1 MKKETLGDWIRRER
15 AERGWNRSDFAR
27 EAGLYRQTIYA
38 LEKREFIP
46 EPETLLALSRVFNTS
61 LITLYR
67 KVGLLPE
74 ASPEEILFDD
84 WKHLL
89 AQMDPEDEQELRM
102 LAKYKVEKRQ
112 KKVG

>member
-15 AERGWNRSDFAR
+15 EKRGWNRSDVAR

-61 LITLYR
+61 LVTLYR

-74 ASPEEILFDD
+74 VSPAETMIDD
-84 WKHLL
+84 WTHLL
-89 AQMDPEDEQELRM
+89 AQLDPEEEQELRM
-102 LAKYKVEKRQ
+102 LAMYKSEKRQ
-112 KKVG
+112 KKVR